1 MSSPEPDPVPLVIP
15 VAGDTL
21 LVSAMNPPELA
32 PVDSSAVSAATAKS
46 TVVTP
51 DVLHS
56 TSKGDDASKTILP
69 PSKIRMQDLLRVI
82 ERDDRFHEVTV
93 EQIER
98 VKVMHDRFMDG
109 VRPDFNYNT
118 LLLVASVLAGLG
130 LASNSTATIIASM
143 LGKIR

>member
-1 MSSPEPDPVPLVIP
+1 
-15 VAGDTL
+15 
-21 LVSAMNPPELA
+21 
-32 PVDSSAVSAATAKS
+32 
-46 TVVTP
+46 VVTP

-118 LLLVASVLAGLG
+118 LLLVASVLAGL
-130 LASNSTATIIASM
+130 
-143 LGKIR
+143 